1 MASAAVLP
9 KQPGTDYVPPR
20 LREANASD
28 APALAALYA
37 VARPQAQLST
47 AALRE
52 WLSRGRALLVEDALG
67 RVVAALRHWE
77 EGDGWRVEPIVT
89 HPEHRGQGY
98 GRWLMTMLEADAI
111 RSNIPFLALT
121 ITDVSVL
128 PYYQRLGYR
137 PVGDD
142 PKDLGKR
149 VGGVWQR
156 TAGQA

>member
-9 KQPGTDYVPPR
+9 KKPGTDYVPPR
-20 LREANASD
+20 LREANAAD
-28 APALAALYA
+28 APGLAALYA
-37 VARPQAQLST
+37 VTRPQAKLG
-47 AALRE
+47 AGALRE
-52 WLSRGRALLVEDALG
+52 WLSRGRALLVEDADG
-67 RVVAALRHWE
+67 RVLAALRHWE

-111 RSNIPFLALT
+111 RSNIPFLAVTLT
-121 ITDVSVL
+121 DTTVL

-137 PVGDD
+137 PLGDD
-142 PKDLGKR
+142 QRELGKR

-156 TAGQA
+156 TAGPA